1 VKIESKGL
9 LNPGITCCIN
19 WFFTEDSLVGYKQHL
34 IQKKQYSRWAQDIIG
49 VDEMLKSQS
58 QHNRENSGVL
68 DMATASTYLLTR
80 NRADGIH

>member
-1 VKIESKGL
+1 
-9 LNPGITCCIN
+9 
-19 WFFTEDSLVGYKQHL
+19 
-34 IQKKQYSRWAQDIIG
+34 
-49 VDEMLKSQS
+49 MLKSQS